1 MREPVKIIASLTA
14 LLIVAGLLVAFVFAK
29 TIPIRIEAEQRE
41 KEMAIRAMAPEADV
55 ITLLGTWTPYPK
67 KPRKVEEYYKVVT
80 NDKIVGYIISTQGR
94 GYQSYIRILVAIDVD
109 HTIKEINVVWQGET
123 PGFGEEIQKP
133 RFIERFTGKRLEN
146 MEITMIEEPGKIQAV
161 TGATVSSR
169 AVVEGVRLALELAK
183 DRLIKDL
190 PKGVNKKGLEK

>member
-190 PKGVNKKGLEK
+190 PKGSQ